1 MTVKT
6 VFFDM
11 GGTIDTFWY
20 TPEMR
25 LQQTPGLQHLLSFH
39 GINLH
44 LSDEQLYKLVTDG
57 LARYHQWRLVTL
69 EELPVSVVWRKYIL
83 GDYTDSFPQLDVI
96 ADNLM
101 VWIETQYYRR
111 QMRPEIPAVLADI
124 QKRGY
129 KIGLISNVTSRGQV
143 PLNLTQYGIIDYF
156 NPIVL
161 SSEYKRRKP
170 DPAIFHYAARLSNSP
185 TSECIYIGDR
195 ISRDVLGARRAGFKL
210 AIQIRHDFIHGESD
224 DGATPDLILNNMTE
238 LLDVLDRDANSQKE
252 IRLQEPPENQIRAAL
267 FDADGVLYYRQNKDQ
282 EFNLFLKQYGCPGK
296 YVPDSEINPFR
307 HQAFIGQ
314 ITFEQYKTTVLNL
327 YGITD
332 PDLVSRGIE
341 IVKREKDQIQFFSDT
356 RATLELLK
364 NRNMYLGIV
373 TDTAQPLHVK
383 INKLERGGI
392 GHLWDSITPS
402 SEVGV
407 QKPDPRI
414 YQLATQQLGVPAV
427 QTVFVGHKSSELE
440 GARNAGM
447 KTVAFNYEFDA
458 IADYYIDHF
467 ADLAKLPILSEL
479 YDLQN
484 MVVSHEQGD

>member
-25 LQQTPGLQHLLSFH
+25 LQQTAGLQHLLRFH
-39 GINLH
+39 GIDLH

-57 LARYHQWRLVTL
+57 LARYHQWRLGTL

-83 GDYTDSFPQLDVI
+83 GDCTDSFPQLEVI

-111 QMRPEIPAVLADI
+111 QMRPEIPAVLAEI

-143 PLNLTQYGIIDYF
+143 PLNLSQYRIKDYF

-161 SSEYKRRKP
+161 SSEYMRRKP

-185 TSECIYIGDR
+185 TGECIYIGDR

-238 LLDVLDRDANSQKE
+238 LLDVLDRDARAQKE
-252 IRLQEPPENQIRAAL
+252 IQAEESPENQIRAVL
-267 FDADGVLYYRQNKDQ
+267 FDADGVLYYRKNKDQ
-282 EFNLFLKQYGCPGK
+282 EFNAFLKQYGSPGK
-296 YVPDSEINPFR
+296 YVADSEINPFR

-314 ITFEQYKTTVLNL
+314 ITFCRVKISLTVA
-327 YGITD
+327 
-332 PDLVSRGIE
+332 SFCE
-341 IVKREKDQIQFFSDT
+341 IVKLLQVIEAVVVIT
-356 RATLELLK
+356 RP
-364 NRNMYLGIV
+364 V
-373 TDTAQPLHVK
+373 
-383 INKLERGGI
+383 NK
-392 GHLWDSITPS
+392 
-402 SEVGV
+402 
-407 QKPDPRI
+407 
-414 YQLATQQLGVPAV
+414 
-427 QTVFVGHKSSELE
+427 
-440 GARNAGM
+440 
-447 KTVAFNYEFDA
+447 
-458 IADYYIDHF
+458 
-467 ADLAKLPILSEL
+467 
-479 YDLQN
+479 
-484 MVVSHEQGD
+484 